1 MWYNGGM
8 TTSDWINLAA
18 AISGWIGILCLGII
32 AWLTIRQTRS
42 IQKAEKRE
50 RLLNEVIEWAED
62 ICRSSFGTE
71 IEQETLVLENRLLNY
86 QELYIISKYI
96 KKIAE
101 KFEEVLN
108 ITVPLAN
115 ATEAIQEYLKNPQ
128 DEHIDARLEGYEE
141 QLLKRARTLIEK
153 VAEIKTKDIS

>member
-1 MWYNGGM
+1 M

-96 KKIAE
+96 EKIAE
-101 KFEEVLN
+101 KFGVDLYLTVSS
-108 ITVPLAN
+108 ITTPLAN
-115 ATEAIQEYLKNPQ
+115 VIGAIQEYLKNPQ